1 MTIQA
6 TELADKARTELRV
19 AVGAVS
25 EAMQAVA
32 AAGLDP
38 QVEIVGMMQ
47 EAFTAAGEEMP
58 PMLRMLFG

>member
-1 MTIQA
+1 MAA
-6 TELADKARTELRV
+6 TELAEKARVELRV

-38 QVEIVGMMQ
+38 QAEIVGMMQ
-47 EAFTAAGEEMP
+47 DAFTQAGEEMP